1 MTNHHEPPSPAPRLS
16 PRARLGA
23 WVTRETTGG
32 MLLIGAAAIALI
44 WANSPI
50 RDAYSALTETVLGP
64 AALHLDLSL
73 GTWAADGLLAIF
85 FFVVG
90 IELKH
95 EFVAGGLRDVKQ
107 AGVPILAAVGGMAV
121 PAGIYAAVVV
131 LAGEPAALSGWA
143 IPAAT
148 DIAFALAVLAV
159 FGRGLPTAIR
169 TFLLTLAVMDD
180 LLAIVVIA
188 IFYTDELKLQYLAA
202 SLVVIAVFAVLVR
215 MRRMRWWLLLP
226 LALLAWALMHE
237 AGIHATIAGVLLG
250 LTVPALLRH
259 GEQHSRTHQLED
271 RVKPISAG
279 IALPVFAFFSA
290 GVSLVGGE
298 GIAAVLAQ
306 PVVPAIVLGL
316 VLGKVVGVLGV
327 TFLVTRLSPLRLPD
341 RIGVRDLLPVGL
353 LAGIGFTVAL
363 LIAELSF
370 TDETHISGA
379 KAAIL
384 IASVLAALLAA
395 IMLRWDASRARS
407 ADMNQDG
414 QADTAGTDI
423 GDVDE
428 ETGLIDPQQPPSRH
442 SRRGG

>member
-1 MTNHHEPPSPAPRLS
+1 MTDPTGPQAENRPSL
-16 PRARLGA
+16 RARLGA
-23 WVTRETTGG
+23 WVTQETTGG
-32 MLLIGAAAIALI
+32 VLLIAAAALALV
-44 WANSPI
+44 WANSPL
-50 RDAYSALTETVLGP
+50 RDVYFTLTETVLGP

-95 EFVAGGLRDVKQ
+95 EFVAGGLRDLRQ
-107 AGVPILAAVGGMAV
+107 AGVPMLAAVGGMAV
-121 PAGIYAAVVV
+121 PALIYSAVVV
-131 LAGEPAALSGWA
+131 LGGDSGALSGWA

-169 TFLLTLAVMDD
+169 TFLLTLAVVDD

-188 IFYTDELKLQYLAA
+188 VFYTDELQLQYLAA
-202 SLVVIAVFAVLVR
+202 SFVVIAVFGLLVR
-215 MRRMRWWLLLP
+215 VRRMRWWLLLP

-259 GEQHSRTHQLED
+259 GEEHSRTHQIEA
-271 RVKPISAG
+271 RIKPISAG

-290 GVSLVGGE
+290 GVAIVGGE
-298 GIAAVLAQ
+298 GIGAILGQ

-316 VLGKVVGVLGV
+316 VLGKLVGVLGT
-327 TFLVTRLSPLRLPD
+327 TFLVTRLTPLRLPD
-341 RIGVRDLLPVGL
+341 RIGLRDLLPVGL

-370 TDETHISGA
+370 EDQTHAAGA

-384 IASVLAALLAA
+384 LASLLAA
-395 IMLRWDASRARS
+395 TGAAIFLRRDARRARD
-407 ADMNQDG
+407 ADMNLDG
-414 QADTAGTDI
+414 QADAPGTDI
-423 GDVDE
+423 GDPDE
-428 ETGLIDPQQPPSRH
+428 ETGLIDRPGRSTGTDR
-442 SRRGG
+442 SE

>member
-1 MTNHHEPPSPAPRLS
+1 MTHQNESQSPAPRPS
-16 PRARLGA
+16 RRARVGT

-32 MLLIGAAAIALI
+32 VLLIAAAAIALL
-44 WANSPI
+44 WANSPL
-50 RDAYSALTETVLGP
+50 REAYHALTETVVGP

-95 EFVAGGLRDVKQ
+95 EFVAGGLRDAKQ

-131 LAGEPAALSGWA
+131 LAGEPTALSGWA

-188 IFYTDELKLQYLAA
+188 VFYTEELQLQYLAA
-202 SLVVIAVFAVLVR
+202 SLAVIAVFAVLVR
-215 MRRMRWWLLLP
+215 RRRMRWWLLLP

-259 GEQHSRTHQLED
+259 HEQHSRTHQLEE
-271 RVKPISAG
+271 RIKPISAG

-298 GIAAVLAQ
+298 GIAVVLAQ

-327 TFLVTRLSPLRLPD
+327 TFLATRLSPLRLPD

-370 TDETHISGA
+370 TDEIHTSGA

-384 IASVLAALLAA
+384 LASLLAALLAA

-407 ADMNQDG
+407 VDMNKDG
-414 QADTAGTDI
+414 RADTVGTDI

-428 ETGLIDPQQPPSRH
+428 DLGLIDLESPGPGDSRAAD
-442 SRRGG
+442 

>member
-1 MTNHHEPPSPAPRLS
+1 MTRLASPQTDDRLS
-16 PRARLGA
+16 RRARLGG

-32 MLLIGAAAIALI
+32 ALLITAAALALV

-50 RDAYSALTETVLGP
+50 RDTYFTVVETVLGP
-64 AALHLDLSL
+64 PALHLDLPL

-95 EFVAGGLRDVKQ
+95 EFVVGSLRDVRQ
-107 AGVPILAAVGGMAV
+107 AGVPMLAAVGGMAV
-121 PAGIYAAVVV
+121 PAGIYSAVVV
-131 LAGEPAALSGWA
+131 LAGDRGALSGWA

-169 TFLLTLAVMDD
+169 TFLLTLAVVDD

-188 IFYTDELKLQYLAA
+188 VFYTDQLRLHYLAA
-202 SLVVIAVFAVLVR
+202 SLVTIAVFAVLVR
-215 MRRMRWWLLLP
+215 ARRMRWWLLLP
-226 LALLAWALMHE
+226 MALTAWVLMHE

-250 LTVPALLRH
+250 LTVPARGSH
-259 GEQHSRTHQLED
+259 GESRSRTHQLEA
-271 RVKPISAG
+271 RIKPISAG

-290 GVSLVGGE
+290 GVNLVDSGGLVSIL
-298 GIAAVLAQ
+298 GQ
-306 PVVPAIVLGL
+306 PVVPAIVGGL
-316 VLGKVVGVLGV
+316 VLGKLVGILGV
-327 TFLVTRLSPLRLPD
+327 TWLVTRITPLRLPD
-341 RIGVRDLLPVGL
+341 RIGVRDLLPVAL

-370 TDETHISGA
+370 ADAAHTSGA
-379 KAAIL
+379 KAAVL
-384 IASVLAALLAA
+384 GASLLAA
-395 IMLRWDASRARS
+395 TLGALILRWVSRTARRRAVHGRPDAPA
-407 ADMNQDG
+407 
-414 QADTAGTDI
+414 TAC

-428 ETGLIDPQQPPSRH
+428 ETGLLDPGR
-442 SRRGG
+442 